1 MYLLCYLSFYPVA
14 LGWRR
19 STLRLYS
26 HFPNLTGN
34 YNFRVIRPY
43 IFSIVNFQF
52 SIDEVR
58 A

>member
-1 MYLLCYLSFYPVA
+1 MALLYFPAFYPVA

-26 HFPNLTGN
+26 LFPNSTGI
-34 YNFRVIRPY
+34 YIFRVIRE
-43 IFSIVNFQF
+43 I
-52 SIDEVR
+52 R

>member
-19 STLRLYS
+19 STLRLYT
-26 HFPNLTGN
+26 HCPL
-34 YNFRVIRPY
+34 
-43 IFSIVNFQF
+43 

-58 A
+58 AK